1 MFVCVFCVTVCV
13 RWCVVCACFCFV
25 WFYMH
30 ECEGVACIYGHPRKT
45 CESERWFWN
54 QQFWIDF
61 CAQFWKLIFDSI
73 WFLDCC
79 KFYFKA
85 WFDRRWCH
93 YMVSLSGKF
102 CFSFAVFCFHGQ
114 TKQLSSA
121 VAGYGWG
128 IGMVWDHW
136 DRVYSRFLGSLQNWY
151 HSKTNTNQ
159 SHTYRFKQIIFLF
172 LGWTHLDSFLSNS
185 PFTWQQWH
193 YYFYGHTHTQ
203 TPYKS

>member
-1 MFVCVFCVTVCV
+1 MSVKVLHV
-13 RWCVVCACFCFV
+13 
-25 WFYMH
+25 YMDTH
-30 ECEGVACIYGHPRKT
+30 AKHANPKGDFG
-45 CESERWFWN
+45 N

-151 HSKTNTNQ
+151 HSKSNTNQ

-193 YYFYGHTHTQ
+193 YYFYRHTHTQ